1 MKTRHRVFALLCTV
15 TLLFACAMLLVSAVK
30 PDYQTSAA
38 YQTSL
43 FYDNLLSLELTGD
56 GRADVLQVA
65 LSQLGYHEG
74 NSDKD
79 LDGMN
84 KSGSRNFVEYNVR
97 YGKLDNGEG
106 NGVSYGYMWCAAFV
120 NWCLR
125 QARVDESLVGGMYVS
140 CQSWLAW
147 FKKAGRYQSRA
158 SGYEPQPGDLIFFKS
173 NRTQAASNHIGF
185 VVYTENGKVHTV
197 EGNSEEVVG
206 FHEYAL
212 SDTYIVGYGVP
223 DYKTVDGMEY
233 ELLPGCTDPGYYS
246 LQWTRS
252 VPMWADFTNRTQSVA
267 NIPQNSAVYVC
278 ATYGEYA
285 YVRFG
290 EQYGWVALSRLYPI
304 LRVANG
310 TTVLYC
316 KDDGAPTVVRFEA
329 GKTPMAS
336 ATAPQTD
343 DSEAAFLGWST
354 QKDAETATYSAGSVL
369 PENTVLTLYAVF
381 TKKQHTAVFEG
392 LDGKTLATVTGSAG
406 SELHAPT
413 VSDVVRDGVR
423 YTFRA
428 WEPSVPE
435 TLTADGV
442 YRAVF
447 EEQAVGTADGTTGT
461 LPADAPENTGGTTVQ
476 STGAGARTTAETP
489 EKTGCSGSVGVLI
502 TLLCLPAAGLLFRRK
517 EQ

>member
-1 MKTRHRVFALLCTV
+1 MRKRYKVLALLCAV
-15 TLLFACAMLLVSAVK
+15 AFLFACAALLIGAVE
-30 PDYQTSAA
+30 PDYQASAA

-43 FYDNLLSLELTGD
+43 FYENLMTLELTGD
-56 GRADVLQVA
+56 GRADVLQIA

-84 KSGSRNFVEYNVR
+84 KSGNRNFVEYNVR
-97 YGKLDNGEG
+97 FDKLDNGEG

-140 CQSWLAW
+140 CQSWLSW

-158 SGYEPQPGDLIFFKS
+158 SEYEPLPGDLIFFKS

-185 VVYTENGKVHTV
+185 VLYTENGTVHTI

-206 FHEYAL
+206 LHEYAL

-223 DYKTVDGMEY
+223 DYQTVEGMEY

-252 VPMWADFTNRTQSVA
+252 VPLWADYTNRTKSLVNVPPNA
-267 NIPQNSAVYVC
+267 VVYVC
-278 ATYGEYA
+278 ATYGDYA
-285 YVRFG
+285 YVHFG
-290 EQYGWVALSRLYPI
+290 DLYGWIALSRLYPI
-304 LRVANG
+304 LRITKG

-316 KDDGAPTVVRFEA
+316 TDDGAPTVARFEA
-329 GKTPMAS
+329 GKTPTVS
-336 ATAPQTD
+336 ETVPQTD
-343 DSEAAFLGWST
+343 DSKAVFLGWSA
-354 QKDAETATYSAGSVL
+354 QRDAAAATYSAGAAL

-381 TKKQHTAVFEG
+381 SGKQYTAVFEG
-392 LDGKTLATVTGSAG
+392 FDGETIATLTGSAG
-406 SELHAPT
+406 SVLIAPE
-413 VSDVVRDGVR
+413 VPDVEKDGVR

-447 EEQAVGTADGTTGT
+447 EKQTAGTADGTTDD
-461 LPADAPENTGGTTVQ
+461 PDSTGGTTVQ
-476 STGAGARTTAETP
+476 STEVGARTTAETP
-489 EKTGCSGSVGVLI
+489 KKTGCSGSVGMLIVL
-502 TLLCLPAAGLLFRRK
+502 LSLPAAGLLFRRK

>member
-223 DYKTVDGMEY
+223 D
-233 ELLPGCTDPGYYS
+233 
-246 LQWTRS
+246 
-252 VPMWADFTNRTQSVA
+252 
-267 NIPQNSAVYVC
+267 
-278 ATYGEYA
+278 
-285 YVRFG
+285 
-290 EQYGWVALSRLYPI
+290 
-304 LRVANG
+304 
-310 TTVLYC
+310 
-316 KDDGAPTVVRFEA
+316 
-329 GKTPMAS
+329 
-336 ATAPQTD
+336 
-343 DSEAAFLGWST
+343 
-354 QKDAETATYSAGSVL
+354 
-369 PENTVLTLYAVF
+369 
-381 TKKQHTAVFEG
+381 
-392 LDGKTLATVTGSAG
+392 
-406 SELHAPT
+406 
-413 VSDVVRDGVR
+413 
-423 YTFRA
+423 
-428 WEPSVPE
+428 
-435 TLTADGV
+435 
-442 YRAVF
+442 
-447 EEQAVGTADGTTGT
+447 
-461 LPADAPENTGGTTVQ
+461 
-476 STGAGARTTAETP
+476 
-489 EKTGCSGSVGVLI
+489 
-502 TLLCLPAAGLLFRRK
+502 
-517 EQ
+517 